1 MSFLTIDHLDKW
13 YGDFHVLD
21 DVSLAVERGEVICI
35 IGPSGSGKSS
45 LLRCVNNLE
54 AIDGGRIHLD
64 GELIGIEPYKDGFA
78 KLKGKV
84 AAAQKQR
91 FGFVFQNFQ
100 LFPNMTVLENIMLA
114 PVRVKGQARAQA
126 RERALELLEK
136 VGLSDRADSYPGDI
150 SGGQQQRVAIA
161 RALAMDPEVLLFD
174 EPTSALDPELVG
186 EVLKTIRELAGQG
199 YTMLVVTHQ
208 LEFAQKVADRV
219 VFFDKGRIVEQGAP
233 AEVLDNPQDPRT
245 RKFLEAVQ
253 VEV

>member
-100 LFPNMTVLENIMLA
+100 LFSNMTVLENIMLA

>member
-13 YGDFHVLD
+13 YGDFNVLD
-21 DVSLAVERGEVICI
+21 DVSLAVEQGEVICI

-54 AIDGGRIHLD
+54 AIDGGRIHLG

-114 PVRVKGQARAQA
+114 PVRVKGQARAQVM
-126 RERALELLEK
+126 RRALARLEK
-136 VGLSDRADSYPGDI
+136 VGLSDQADSCPGDI

-161 RALAMDPEVLLFD
+161 RSLAMDPEVLLFD

-219 VFFDKGRIVEQGAP
+219 VFFDKGCIVEQGSP

-245 RKFLEAVQ
+245 QKFLEAVQ